1 MEFDMQ
7 VRLRQTFDSTPFDEI
22 GKKAYTCLGD
32 VWNCHDAQSAHLDEP
47 ANRFRR
53 VRRRMAGGDP
63 QPDLIVG
70 HQCGWTP

>member
-1 MEFDMQ
+1 
-7 VRLRQTFDSTPFDEI
+7 
-22 GKKAYTCLGD
+22 
-32 VWNCHDAQSAHLDEP
+32 
-47 ANRFRR
+47 